1 MDERLVGLAQRGDE
15 GAFESLTLAHHG
27 RLFRVA
33 FGILRDRH
41 MAEDATQQAFLDI
54 WRYIGRLR
62 DPARFDGWS
71 YRLLVHACYT
81 EARRRSPKVLSLDV
95 RSADA
100 PFAPD
105 ELVSVV
111 DREQLE
117 RAFRRLSVDHRAVI
131 VLRHLV
137 GLSPEE
143 VAEALGIPRRTV
155 YSRLKRA
162 LHAMRGAL
170 EADARSPAPSIPR
183 VEVAR

>member
-1 MDERLVGLAQRGDE
+1 MDEGLVGLAQRGDQR
-15 GAFESLTLAHHG
+15 AFESLTRAHHG

-71 YRLLVHACYT
+71 YRLLVHACYA
-81 EARRRSPKVLSLDV
+81 EARRRSPKVVSLEV
-95 RSADA
+95 RPGDA

-105 ELVSVV
+105 ELGSVV

-170 EADARSPAPSIPR
+170 EADARSPGPSIPR
-183 VEVAR
+183 PEVAR